1 MTFTRHITTA
11 LAVIVAASTALGA
24 QNAQA
29 VAASTDQSSPV
40 AATVEQPATT
50 VAAAQPV
57 SFAPFAA
64 NSQVGVHALAPS
76 APAPYEPEHEHLRHS
91 EAMMIVGGA
100 ILIVGAVVGGTPGTI
115 IMIGGGTIGILGLI
129 RYLQ

>member
-1 MTFTRHITTA
+1 MPFTRHITTA
-11 LAVIVAASTALGA
+11 LAVIVAASASLGA

-29 VAASTDQSSPV
+29 VTASADQSSPV
-40 AATVEQPATT
+40 TATVDQPATN
-50 VAAAQPV
+50 VASVPSM
-57 SFAPFAA
+57 SFAPTMA
-64 NSQVGVHALAPS
+64 NSQVGVHAIATPAPK
-76 APAPYEPEHEHLRHS
+76 PYEPEHEHLRHS
-91 EAMMIVGGA
+91 ETMMIVGGA